1 MAKPMKLSSVLKNVP
16 IDMMWELRKY
26 HTPNAHQEIRW
37 RARQPV
43 VGKKF
48 DVFGNLKWE
57 DAKSADL
64 YAYDRGWQKRHSL
77 LREEHDVLKQQYAS
91 LENHLNDALNQQF
104 NQRHYN
110 LWRPVIEGI
119 ETLIDIIHMK
129 GDK

>member
-1 MAKPMKLSSVLKNVP
+1 MAKLSSVLKNVP

-64 YAYDRGWQKRHSL
+64 YAYDREWQKRHSL